1 MDFGTSR
8 CLNHASTRLRV
19 ASTIVFIAILHM
31 AAGCSSK
38 RPARVIAPSIGTR
51 QTGIASWYGHP
62 YHGRATASGEV
73 YDMELDTAA
82 HRRFVFGTWLRVDNL
97 DNGKQTEVRVN
108 DRGPFVRGRVIDLS
122 QSAARRIEMI
132 GPGTARVR
140 LTVIAAPPGPR
151 AARSKRWSVQVGS
164 FRDAALAEALVT
176 RLVRDGRHA
185 ERQPTPEG
193 RSRVVV
199 MTKAGQEESEPAAR
213 RLLEEL
219 RKEFPDAM
227 LSQ

>member
-1 MDFGTSR
+1 MRD
-8 CLNHASTRLRV
+8 HARLLRAALPV
-19 ASTIVFIAILHM
+19 VLAAILLM
-31 AAGCSSK
+31 ASACSSK
-38 RPARVIAPSIGTR
+38 RPARVITPSIGAR
-51 QTGIASWYGHP
+51 QRGIASWYGHP
-62 YHGRATASGEV
+62 YHGRPTASGEI
-73 YDMELDTAA
+73 YDMERDTAA
-82 HRRFVFGTWLRVDNL
+82 HRQYVFGTWLRVDNL
-97 DNGKQTEVRVN
+97 DNGKRTEVRVN

-140 LTVIAAPPGPR
+140 LTVIDAPREPR

-164 FRDAALAEALVT
+164 FRDATLADALVA

-185 ERQPTPEG
+185 ERQPAAEG
-193 RSRVVV
+193 WSRVVV
-199 MTKAGQEESEPAAR
+199 MAKAGEEESESSAR

-219 RKEFPDAM
+219 RKDFPDAV

>member
-1 MDFGTSR
+1 
-8 CLNHASTRLRV
+8 
-19 ASTIVFIAILHM
+19 M

-140 LTVIAAPPGPR
+140 LTVIASPHGPR
-151 AARSKRWSVQVGS
+151 TARSKRWSVQVGS